1 MPFSARSVK
10 DLLFLFPPSATE
22 HRNTQRTIQSIPK
35 TIIFFRSTDQLLN
48 ARFQLVKTLASR
60 YSIPAKAA
68 KRIVQAFY
76 SHRSEF
82 SKREIHAWFL
92 DDNSE
97 VRILAAT
104 DAVGMGMD
112 FPNVEVCIQFDVPDN
127 IDILLQRLGRAGRN
141 PKLKAYFVW
150 FIPSKLLKESSD
162 VQSTTTTEQPTLPTP
177 NQRKKELPLELLEII
192 KTEGRKCFRQALW
205 APFAAGGY
213 EYTPQADR
221 CCYFCHDNDRQ
232 HVYTHADEP
241 TSAKEGQRRQW
252 KEKPHAF
259 PPPVVQTPMTIML
272 RKALVEWATIT
283 SQNFLCQIPGAS
295 NDCYELILPKPI
307 ICKIS
312 AVGNY
317 IETVVLL
324 QAVVPEWTWCHM
336 FGQDVVGVTKRGR
349 DSTFVARDFMNAG
362 LKTLEINV
370 QHFNDDLS
378 RAAMTPSGL
387 VVADTTVLDPGQEE
401 LQLDEE
407 QDENNA
413 DDHSYRAQLLSDHEE
428 TASEGSQIGDD
439 DDVDLE

>member
-1 MPFSARSVK
+1 MQFSARSVK

-127 IDILLQRLGRAGRN
+127 VDILLQRLGRTGRN

-162 VQSTTTTEQPTLPTP
+162 VQSTTTT
-177 NQRKKELPLELLEII
+177 
-192 KTEGRKCFRQALW
+192 
-205 APFAAGGY
+205 
-213 EYTPQADR
+213 
-221 CCYFCHDNDRQ
+221 
-232 HVYTHADEP
+232 
-241 TSAKEGQRRQW
+241 
-252 KEKPHAF
+252 
-259 PPPVVQTPMTIML
+259 
-272 RKALVEWATIT
+272 
-283 SQNFLCQIPGAS
+283 
-295 NDCYELILPKPI
+295 
-307 ICKIS
+307 
-312 AVGNY
+312 
-317 IETVVLL
+317 
-324 QAVVPEWTWCHM
+324 
-336 FGQDVVGVTKRGR
+336 
-349 DSTFVARDFMNAG
+349 
-362 LKTLEINV
+362 
-370 QHFNDDLS
+370 
-378 RAAMTPSGL
+378 
-387 VVADTTVLDPGQEE
+387 PGQEE

-413 DDHSYRAQLLSDHEE
+413 DDHSYRAQPLSDREE